1 MEDRILLKFLQ
12 NKASDEEVRQVVEW
26 VKESPEHQRYLNSL
40 DFVDSALVFWGPKLK
55 TKSFDTPRS
64 KIINWRTA
72 AKWASAIAA
81 ILNIGLI
88 TGYMLTEYQLSRIP
102 EVTYISSNSQ
112 SSLCLMDGTEVW
124 LTPGSKL
131 TYPTRFQGKERNVT
145 LSGEAIF
152 DVSPDEKHPFIVHTF
167 ACSVKALGTK
177 FDIIADKTR
186 NQFSAALLSGR
197 LQIIHSESN
206 RSVILSPNEIV
217 YLFNGKLVKQRLK
230 DTDNYRWK
238 DGIINLRGLS
248 FEEILR
254 RLEDNFHVKFIIE
267 REQMPTVDFGWGKI
281 FISSGIEHA
290 MEVLQHGADFEYTFD
305 RSNQTITI
313 K

>member
-40 DFVDSALVFWGPKLK
+40 DFIDSALLFWKPQLE
-55 TKSFDTPRS
+55 TKAFDAPRPS
-64 KIINWRTA
+64 IPNWRTTIR
-72 AKWASAIAA
+72 WASAVAA
-81 ILNIGLI
+81 ILVVGLFC
-88 TGYMLTEYQLSRIP
+88 GFLFTEYRLSRIP
-102 EVTYISSNSQ
+102 DVTYVSSNSQ
-112 SSLCLMDGTEVW
+112 SSLCLMDGTQVW

-131 TYPTRFQGKERNVT
+131 TYPTRFRGRERNVT

-152 DVSPDEKHPFIVHTF
+152 EVTPDEKHPFVVHTF
-167 ACSVKALGTK
+167 ACSAKVLGTK
-177 FDIIADKTR
+177 FDIVADEAR

-206 RSVILSPNEIV
+206 RSVVLAPNEV
-217 YLFNGKLVKQRLK
+217 VRLCNGRLIKQPLE
-230 DTDNYRWK
+230 DTDDYRWK

-248 FEEILR
+248 FEEIIR
-254 RLEDNFHVKFIIE
+254 RLEANFHVKFIIE
-267 REQMPTVDFGWGKI
+267 CEQMPSVDFGWGKI

-305 RSNQTITI
+305 RSNHTITVE
-313 K
+313 

>member
-26 VKESPEHQRYLNSL
+26 VKESPEHQRYLDSL
-40 DFVDSALVFWGPKLK
+40 DFIDSALLFWRPKLK
-55 TKSFDTPRS
+55 AEVFDTPRS
-64 KIINWRTA
+64 RTINWRTA
-72 AKWASAIAA
+72 VRWASSIAA
-81 ILNIGLI
+81 ILIIGLLS
-88 TGYMLTEYQLSRIP
+88 GYIFTEYRLSRIP
-102 EVTYISSNSQ
+102 EITYISSNSQ

-131 TYPTRFQGKERNVT
+131 TYPALFRGKERNVT

-152 DVSPDEKHPFIVHTF
+152 EVTPDEKHPFIVHTF
-167 ACSVKALGTK
+167 ACSAKVLGTK
-177 FDIIADKTR
+177 FDIIADETR
-186 NQFSAALLSGR
+186 NRFSAALLSGR
-197 LQIIHSESN
+197 LQIIHPGSN
-206 RSVILSPNEIV
+206 RSVILVPNEIV
-217 YLFNGKLVKQRLK
+217 HLCNGRLIKQPLK
-230 DTDNYRWK
+230 DMDNYRWK

-248 FEEILR
+248 FEEIIQ
-254 RLEDNFHVKFIIE
+254 RLEANFNIKFIIE
-267 REQMPTVDFGWGKI
+267 RCPMPSVDFGWGKI

-305 RSNQTITI
+305 RSNHTITI